1 MGFITL
7 LKGFSQTL
15 QAKVVFQKK
24 IQLLEEGGVVLVGP
38 GDLQRSFP
46 IPTIL

>member
-7 LKGFSQTL
+7 LKGFSQAL
-15 QAKVVFQKK
+15 EAEVVFQKK
-24 IQLLEEGGVVLVGP
+24 IQLLEGGMVLVGP